1 MNATEEKELSA
12 VESAEQAMREAAAAG
27 GTAGETE
34 PEKES
39 VDGEK
44 TERLICFVCT
54 GNTCRSPMAAA
65 VVNSRRTDEHPIR
78 AISRGLAA
86 TVGAPMSEGAR
97 HALIDAG
104 IESTADNPWQQHHAA
119 QIDEEPLKR
128 ADLVVGISASHA
140 FALITAFPL
149 YAEKITSMPC
159 DIPDPYGSD
168 DETYRRCLAA
178 ITEGI
183 GTLLP

>member
-65 VVNSRRTDEHPIR
+65 VVNSRQDRR
-78 AISRGLAA
+78 ASDTRDI
-86 TVGAPMSEGAR
+86 AR
-97 HALIDAG
+97 DCR
-104 IESTADNPWQQHHAA
+104 D
-119 QIDEEPLKR
+119 
-128 ADLVVGISASHA
+128 
-140 FALITAFPL
+140 
-149 YAEKITSMPC
+149 
-159 DIPDPYGSD
+159 
-168 DETYRRCLAA
+168 RRCA
-178 ITEGI
+178 E
-183 GTLLP
+183 

>member
-1 MNATEEKELSA
+1 MNATEEKERSA
-12 VESAEQAMREAAAAG
+12 LECAEQAMRDSAADEASG
-27 GTAGETE
+27 TE
-34 PEKES
+34 PERS
-39 VDGEK
+39 DDGSAER
-44 TERLICFVCT
+44 ERLICFVCT

-65 VVNSRRTDEHPIR
+65 VVNSRRSAEHPIR

-86 TVGAPMSEGAR
+86 PVGAPMSEGAR
-97 HALIDAG
+97 HALLDAG
-104 IESTADNPWQQHHAA
+104 IESTADNPWQQHRAA
-119 QIDEEPLKR
+119 QMDEETLKR

-140 FALITAFPL
+140 LALITAFPL

-159 DIPDPYGSD
+159 DIPDPYGCD

-178 ITEGI
+178 ISEGI

>member
-78 AISRGLAA
+78 
-86 TVGAPMSEGAR
+86 EGAR

-119 QIDEEPLKR
+119 QIDEETLKR

>member
-78 AISRGLAA
+78 AISRG
-86 TVGAPMSEGAR
+86 
-97 HALIDAG
+97 
-104 IESTADNPWQQHHAA
+104 
-119 QIDEEPLKR
+119 
-128 ADLVVGISASHA
+128 
-140 FALITAFPL
+140 
-149 YAEKITSMPC
+149 PC
-159 DIPDPYGSD
+159 RD
-168 DETYRRCLAA
+168 RRCADERGRA
-178 ITEGI
+178 SCADRCRNREHG
-183 GTLLP
+183 G